1 MSEQNQNYI
10 RVASQS
16 DVETKGYLVTKVQGE
31 TIALF
36 SHKDKIYAIDNRCP
50 HMGFPLHR
58 GSVNDC
64 ILTCHWHHARF
75 DLNTGGTFD
84 LWADD
89 VPTFPVEVRD
99 GEVWI
104 NVTPHLDAKTH
115 AKQRLIDGLEQNI
128 SLVVAKSILGLLSEG
143 VDPTEP
149 FQTGLDF
156 GVRYRKEG
164 WGAGLTIH
172 TSMMNILPY
181 LDDKQKAR
189 AFYHGIAA
197 VSRECAGKPP
207 RFAIQPLPTSSEN
220 TDISLLQKWFRQF
233 IEVRDAQGAER
244 CLVSAIRTGVKPAQ
258 IAEMLFAAVTDHR
271 YIDVGHSLDFT
282 NKALEAL
289 DAAGWENAELV
300 LTSLVRGYANA
311 DRMEESNSWRYP
323 IDLVKILEGAFEQLD
338 AALAEGRE
346 KRGSWKG
353 EEQLVP
359 VLLGED
365 PTAIATSLLAALRDG
380 ATEEEL
386 GGTVAYAAALRIAQF
401 HTNNDFRDWDTAH
414 HSFTFANAVHQGLV
428 RVPSKLLLR
437 GVFDAAMTVYLNR
450 FLNVPPVRLP
460 QPETVAD
467 PEELLKQ
474 LPELLNKQQQVNETG
489 KLVAN
494 YLYSG
499 GNSDRLLAVLGQLL
513 LREDRDFHTIQEIEA
528 AFRQYSR
535 LKATKAGIHVLVAAA
550 RYLAAHVPTRRS
562 QEQTY
567 QMAERLHKGEEV
579 FEG

>member
-36 SHKDKIYAIDNRCP
+36 HHKDKIYAIDNRCP

-189 AFYHGIAA
+189 ALYHGIAA